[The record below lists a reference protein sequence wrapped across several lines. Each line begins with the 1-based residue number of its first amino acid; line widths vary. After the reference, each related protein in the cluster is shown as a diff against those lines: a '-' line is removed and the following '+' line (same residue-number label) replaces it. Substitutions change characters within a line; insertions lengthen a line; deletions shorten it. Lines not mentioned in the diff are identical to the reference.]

1 MKCPKCGYL
10 GYQDV
15 ERCRNCGYE
24 FSLAPSGA
32 GELRIRQTE
41 PEPEALGDLDLIDS
55 RMAAAALNALRAAA
69 GKTPSEPLAAPVD
82 SKDPGELPLFGDAA
96 PDDEPLITKASPP
109 RPPLA
114 VRRSTPEVPRLRSE
128 SRMPVNEAPVVTS
141 LAPIGQKPAAKPKV
155 APPTPA
161 PSVAPPTP
169 VPPTPAAAAPVA
181 APPTPPRPTPAPP
194 TPPPAPRVARPA
206 PTPLPPEPPLVE
218 ERPVSAPFAVVRPA
232 TAGER
237 VTAAAIDLVLLLC
250 VDLLVVYFALKVC
263 RLAPS
268 EYRLLPPVPT
278 IAFLLLQNG
287 GYLVA
292 FTTVGQTLG
301 KMLTG
306 LRVVD
311 VETDA
316 SPGFGRAAARAA
328 LTLLFTLPAG
338 LGLLPVLF
346 NHDGRGLQDRLAGTR
361 VVHGTD

>member
-24 FSLAPSGA
+24 FSLAPSTA
-32 GELRIRQTE
+32 ASDLRIRQ
-41 PEPEALGDLDLIDS
+41 PEVETDAIGDLDLIDS
-55 RMAAAALNALRAAA
+55 RMAIAARNALRAAA
-69 GKTPSEPLAAPVD
+69 AKDDAIRETPAQPNKVD
-82 SKDPGELPLFGDAA
+82 EELPLFGEGA
-96 PDDEPLITKASPP
+96 DDQPLITKASPP

-114 VRRSTPEVPRLRSE
+114 VRRATPEVPRLRSE
-128 SRMPVNEAPVVTS
+128 ARMPANDAPQVTS
-141 LAPIGQKPAAKPKV
+141 LAPIGHKPAKPV
-155 APPTPA
+155 EPAPPTPA
-161 PSVAPPTP
+161 PAPR
-169 VPPTPAAAAPVA
+169 AA
-181 APPTPPRPTPAPP
+181 APPTPPPM
-194 TPPPAPRVARPA
+194 PRVAVRPA
-206 PTPLPPEPPLVE
+206 PTPVPPEPPRFDVGPISE
-218 ERPVSAPFAVVRPA
+218 PVAREVRAA

-237 VTAAAIDLVLLLC
+237 ATAAAIDLVLLLC

-278 IAFLLLQNG
+278 LAFLLLQNA
-287 GYLVA
+287 GYLIA

-301 KMLTG
+301 KMMTG

-311 VETDA
+311 IETEA
-316 SPGFGRAAARAA
+316 SPGFGRAVARAA
-328 LTLLFTLPAG
+328 ATLLLTLPAG

>member
-24 FSLAPSGA
+24 FSLTPTGSD
-32 GELRIRQTE
+32 LRIRQ
-41 PEPEALGDLDLIDS
+41 PEPESDALGDLDLIDS

-69 GKTPSEPLAAPVD
+69 SKEPAPPVAASPAATD
-82 SKDPGELPLFGDAA
+82 AGELPLFVDPNA
-96 PDDEPLITKASPP
+96 DDEPLITKASPP

-114 VRRSTPEVPRLRSE
+114 VRRATPEVPRLRSE
-128 SRMPVNEAPVVTS
+128 SRMPANEAPVVTS
-141 LAPIGQKPAAKPKV
+141 LAPIGQKPKAAP
-155 APPTPA
+155 APP
-161 PSVAPPTP
+161 PPTP
-169 VPPTPAAAAPVA
+169 VPPTP
-181 APPTPPRPTPAPP
+181 
-194 TPPPAPRVARPA
+194 PPAPRAARPA
-206 PTPLPPEPPLVE
+206 PTPVPPAPPVVE
-218 ERPVSAPFAVVRPA
+218 DSPVAKLTGSSRPA

-263 RLAPS
+263 RLTPS
-268 EYRLLPPVPT
+268 EYRLLPTVPT
-278 IAFLLLQNG
+278 LAFLLLQNG

-316 SPGFGRAAARAA
+316 SPGLGRAAARAA
-328 LTLLFTLPAG
+328 VTLLLTLPAG